1 VSSIGTVGAKQ
12 SFLLWDRV
20 YQKITDEE
28 EETWFLRA
36 IEASLLYFSE
46 ELSKGEALRCESDG
60 TDTCFD

>member
-1 VSSIGTVGAKQ
+1 MSSIGAVGAKQ

-28 EETWFLRA
+28 EEIWFLSA

-46 ELSKGEALRCESDG
+46 VLSKDEALRCESDII
-60 TDTCFD
+60 DTYFD